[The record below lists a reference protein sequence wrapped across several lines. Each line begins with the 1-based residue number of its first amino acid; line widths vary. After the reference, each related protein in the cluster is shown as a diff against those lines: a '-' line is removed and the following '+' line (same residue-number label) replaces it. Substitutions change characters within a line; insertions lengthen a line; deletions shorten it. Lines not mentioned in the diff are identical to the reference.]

1 MSPPDTTGQQS
12 EELEFEQTLAEVER
26 SLQELKDR
34 HAQIQNDQ
42 QRRIELQ
49 ARQEQL
55 KRQLRHAP
63 SPALKTELQQIQ
75 DQLDELE
82 VALESRLFSLSTLKE
97 PFWQIVRFGGLGLIL
112 GWSLAFA
119 VLQNPQPKPQPTAT
133 VQSR

>member
-1 MSPPDTTGQQS
+1 MSPPDTNGQQS

-26 SLQELKDR
+26 SLQALKDR
-34 HAQIQNDQ
+34 YAQIQHDQ
-42 QRRIELQ
+42 QRRTELQ
-49 ARQEQL
+49 ARQEQI
-55 KRQLRHAP
+55 KRQLQQTP
-63 SPALKTELQQIQ
+63 TPALKTELQQIQ

-112 GWSLAFA
+112 GWSLAIA
-119 VLQNPQPKPQPTAT
+119 VLQSPQPTPQPTAT

>member
-1 MSPPDTTGQQS
+1 MSPPDANGQQS

-26 SLQELKDR
+26 SLQSLKDR
-34 HAQIQNDQ
+34 HTQIQNDQ
-42 QRRIELQ
+42 QRQ
-49 ARQEQL
+49 ADLRKRQEQV
-55 KRQLRHAP
+55 KRQLRSTP
-63 SPALKTELQQIQ
+63 SSALKTELQQIQ

-119 VLQNPQPKPQPTAT
+119 VLHSPQPNPQPASTT
-133 VQSR
+133 QSR

>member
-1 MSPPDTTGQQS
+1 MSPPNTNGQQS
-12 EELEFEQTLAEVER
+12 EELEFEQSLAEVER
-26 SLQELKDR
+26 SLQALKDR
-34 HAQIQNDQ
+34 HAQIQHDQ
-42 QRRIELQ
+42 QRQTELQ
-49 ARQEQL
+49 GRQEQV

-63 SPALKTELQQIQ
+63 TPALKTELQQIQ

-82 VALESRLFSLSTLKE
+82 VALESRLFSLSTFKE

-119 VLQNPQPKPQPTAT
+119 VLQSPQPKPQPTAT